1 MAEKKLKSKKIAE
14 DMPDTEYSI
23 DMEDFLK
30 PLFTKKMMSASKQKQ
45 AEMYKKLQKKL
56 EARNEMSELAEF
68 NRQIRKQRSKGALL
82 SKGGYVKKYA
92 RGGGVRKAR
101 T

>member
-1 MAEKKLKSKKIAE
+1 MSHTL
-14 DMPDTEYSI
+14 DVPDTEYWI

-30 PLFTKKMMSASKQKQ
+30 PLFTKKMMAAPKEEQ
-45 AEMYKKLQKKL
+45 AKMYKKLSKKL
-56 EARNEMSELAEF
+56 EARNEMSGLAEF

>member
-1 MAEKKLKSKKIAE
+1 MAENKIKSKKITS

-30 PLFTKKMMSASKQKQ
+30 PLFTKKMLAASKEEQ
-45 AEMYKKLQKKL
+45 AKMYKKLSKKL
-56 EARNEMSELAEF
+56 EARNEMSGLAEF
-68 NRQIRKQRSKGALL
+68 NRQIRKNKSKGALL
-82 SKGGYVKKYA
+82 SKGGSVKKYSK
-92 RGGGVRKAR
+92 GGGVRKVK